1 MLKIS
6 KLKKDLSKI
15 FYNNKPIRA
24 LFKNHLSSTNDFKY
38 KYVKDQCP
46 IIIATNNQ
54 RASRGRNNKVWF
66 SFNQKSLFI

>member
-1 MLKIS
+1 MLEIS

-15 FYNNKPIRA
+15 LYNNKPIRV
-24 LFKNHLSSTNDFKY
+24 LFKNHLSSTNDFFKY

-54 RASRGRNNKVWF
+54 RASR
-66 SFNQKSLFI
+66 